1 MNNLFDY
8 FTKIANSYIIS
19 FEKIGALSLLLYF
32 FKKMYM
38 TNKYIKND
46 LDDHNL
52 DDNNLDNN
60 NLDNNILNNNILNN
74 NNLNNNNLNNNK
86 KNYLYY
92 NCSICCKRIKSYD
105 LIYKYNDKVFC
116 SHNCRK
122 IIDE

>member
-19 FEKIGALSLLLYF
+19 FEKIGALSLLLF
-32 FKKMYM
+32 FLKKTYM
-38 TNKYIKND
+38 TNKSIKDDLNNND
-46 LDDHNL
+46 L

-60 NLDNNILNNNILNN
+60 NLDNN
-74 NNLNNNNLNNNK
+74 NLKINK
-86 KNYLYY
+86 NNYLYY

-105 LIYKYNDKVFC
+105 IIYKYNDKVFC